1 MKDLIERRLADPTL
15 PMEEAFSQHLKE
27 EELELPAG
35 QFALFMNSMYAV
47 DAYVR
52 DYFRKAA
59 LDALLAK
66 KLPVTVFGEGWE
78 KYSCGDGTACG
89 ASRRCR
95 LRSPLRGLPKPMCF

>member
-1 MKDLIERRLADPTL
+1 MMKDLIERRLADPTL

-59 LDALLAK
+59 LDALLA
-66 KLPVTVFGEGWE
+66 GE
-78 KYSCGDGTACG
+78 TAG
-89 ASRRCR
+89 YRIRGR
-95 LRSPLRGLPKPMCF
+95 LGKIFLRGRAQPAARAGGAVCALL